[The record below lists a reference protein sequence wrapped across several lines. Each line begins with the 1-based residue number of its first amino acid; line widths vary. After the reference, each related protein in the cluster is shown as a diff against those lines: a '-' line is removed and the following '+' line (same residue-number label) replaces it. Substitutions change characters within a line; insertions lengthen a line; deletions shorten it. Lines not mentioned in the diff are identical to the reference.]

1 MIIVKEKLIN
11 RKIEL
16 EKLRRA
22 AEQRLSK
29 LKYKGT
35 PKCHI
40 RIDSKK
46 DQIYMKVDGDK
57 KKYLGVSKKNYAKQ
71 IAEYDYLTGT
81 IRLIDKE
88 LKMINQLLKSMN
100 FTLPEDYYETL
111 SLPRQNLITPI
122 IPTDAQFIE
131 NWLLQPYEP
140 KGFDENDETD
150 FRTVKDERVR
160 SKSEIIIA
168 NALERKQVP
177 YKYECPIYFEELGVI
192 HPDFTALNVKRR
204 KILYWEHLGKMDDP
218 TYARKN
224 SFRINVYQKNGLYL
238 GDNLIVTMETSTM
251 PLDVRLLDKIIDRYL
266 LQ

>member
-1 MIIVKEKLIN
+1 MYNELSA
-11 RKIEL
+11 RKYEL
-16 EKLRRA
+16 LHLREEAVR
-22 AEQRLSK
+22 EIKR

-35 PKCHI
+35 PEYHL
-40 RIDSKK
+40 RIYSDKN
-46 DQIYMKVDGDK
+46 QIYVRGSDYKE
-57 KKYLGVSKKNYAKQ
+57 KYLPVKMHSKAKQ
-71 IAEYDYLTGT
+71 IAAYDYLT
-81 IRLIDKE
+81 RLIKIIDAD
-88 LKMINQLLKSMN
+88 LKPIEKLLKNHEHYS
-100 FTLPEDYYETL
+100 PESYYDSL
-111 SLPRQNLITPI
+111 SKGRQSLITPL
-122 IPTDAQFIE
+122 IPTDAQFVE
-131 NWLLQPYEP
+131 NWLSQPYEP
-140 KGFDENDETD
+140 KGFDENDVSD

-218 TYARKN
+218 LYARKN
-224 SFRINVYQKNGLYL
+224 TFRINVYQKNGLYL